1 MFKSGIFQLPG
12 RSILPVGAGGLI
24 SSRGIC
30 HGILSGIKR
39 SNNYVKLGG
48 ANSAANI
55 MISPVTKNTISGKRF
70 NSSSSGNTPN
80 GVSEITTELGKFNN
94 ETVQVSNMT
103 SDQLGYLDSI
113 GMAQGWGPTALIE
126 RLLEFTHV
134 YTGLPWW
141 GTIITTTLVIRFLMF
156 PLYVKASANGAK
168 MAKIKPRLDEI
179 MNKLKNA
186 DSPQE
191 QIEATHER
199 RHLMKTHDVHM
210 SHQFFPMLQ
219 LPIAYGFFQGLRKMA
234 NHPVEGFSV
243 QGYGWFQ
250 DLTQVDP
257 YLGLQ
262 VISAAVVL
270 GMFRLGGETGAT
282 QMNPAFKNV
291 MYVIPIV
298 SIFVTKNF
306 SAAVVLYFAVNSIF
320 SFCQT
325 LVLRNKYFRRAFNI
339 PAIQAPAATGPGG
352 VAKPQSLGEWWKDF
366 TENTKQST
374 TKKMEQSN
382 KKLGA
387 IQKREGDRN
396 KNFVKRH

>member
-1 MFKSGIFQLPG
+1 MLKSGMFGPRGLGIGKLG
-12 RSILPVGAGGLI
+12 RIGRYNNSSSPQRILPINNVGAVASSGAGIIGGFQT
-24 SSRGIC
+24 
-30 HGILSGIKR
+30 HK
-39 SNNYVKLGG
+39 V
-48 ANSAANI
+48 
-55 MISPVTKNTISGKRF
+55 RF
-70 NSSSSGNTPN
+70 NSSSSTSNATN
-80 GVSEITTELGKFNN
+80 KVSEITHELGQFNDK
-94 ETVQVSNMT
+94 EIVSNLT

-113 GMAQGWGPTALIE
+113 GLAQGFGPTALIE
-126 RLLEFTHV
+126 KLLEYTHV
-134 YTGLPWW
+134 FTGLPWW
-141 GTIITTTLVIRFLMF
+141 GTIIATTLTVRFLMF

-191 QIEATHER
+191 QVEATHER
-199 RHLMKTHDVHM
+199 RHLLKTHDVHM

-234 NHPVEGFSV
+234 NYPVEGFSS
-243 QGYGWFQ
+243 QGFGWVQ

-262 VISAAVVL
+262 VISASVVL

-291 MYVIPIV
+291 MYILPIV

-306 SAAVVLYFAVNSIF
+306 SAAVVLYFAVNSVF
-320 SFCQT
+320 SFLQT
-325 LVLRNKYFRRAFNI
+325 LVLRNKYFRKTFNI
-339 PAIQAPAATGPGG
+339 PAIQAPALTTGGQG
-352 VAKPQSLGEWWKDF
+352 AAKPQTMGEWWKDF
-366 TENTKQST
+366 SKSTKDST
-374 TKKMEQSN
+374 TKRMEQSN

-387 IQKREGDRN
+387 IKKREADRN